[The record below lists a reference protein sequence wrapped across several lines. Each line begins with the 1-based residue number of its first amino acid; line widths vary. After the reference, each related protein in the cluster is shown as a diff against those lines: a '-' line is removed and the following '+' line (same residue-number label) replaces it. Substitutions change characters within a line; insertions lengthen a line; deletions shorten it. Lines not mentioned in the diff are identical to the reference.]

1 MRVAL
6 LSNVTVD
13 LLADQLRQYADVYLP
28 AGFDT
33 WQQEI
38 LSANSGLYEYSTE
51 AAVILLHADAYG
63 NIWDNTAS
71 GEQLI
76 SEWSSVF
83 EILTDRLPNIPVF
96 VSSIHISGGSCR
108 YASEKRLNLYF
119 EQLMEQQISRLYDEG
134 KRIYLLPVNDV
145 VYELGSKAFYSPKM
159 WYIGSMPYSMKGLAA
174 LSELIVQH
182 LSAIKGSKKKCV
194 AVDLDNTLW
203 GGVIGEDGVENI
215 LLSGSKEGRRYK
227 DVQRLLKQMKN
238 QGVMLAIIS
247 KNNPEDV
254 EPVFLHHD
262 MLLHHEDFVA
272 EVIDWNPKSE
282 NIRQLA
288 KDLNIGL
295 DSFVFLDDNPA
306 EREQMK
312 AECPEVTVIDFPK
325 DTSKLP
331 EVISEMYRQY
341 FFKLDITDEDAEK
354 TAMYQAEQKRK
365 TEFSASTSPEDFLK
379 NLRMKMGIHLMKPEE
394 IKRVVQLV
402 NKTNQFNTTTKR
414 YSEEDISE
422 FNIQR
427 DTDVITLHMS
437 DKYGDQ
443 GLVGVLIIKYT
454 ESRADIDTF
463 LMSCRVMGRNAEID
477 IMAHLKK
484 HWQQKAVKTVS
495 ASYIKTAKNAPVANL
510 YDKLG
515 FSRTDGNSS
524 DDIEVG
530 EKRDYRISTENL
542 PDITGFFDCIEG
554 FVS

>member
-13 LLADQLRQYADVYLP
+13 LLADQLRQYVDVYLP

-38 LSANSGLYEYSTE
+38 LSENSGLYEYLPE
-51 AAVILLHADAYG
+51 AVVILLHADAYD
-63 NIWDNTAS
+63 NIWDNRKN

-76 SEWSSVF
+76 LEWISAF
-83 EILTDRLPNIPVF
+83 EILGDRLLNIPVF
-96 VSSIHISGGSCR
+96 VSSIHISGRSCH
-108 YASEKRLNLYF
+108 YASEKRLSLYF
-119 EQLMEQQISRLYDEG
+119 EQFFEQQIYRLYDEG
-134 KRIYLLPVNDV
+134 KRMYLLPVNDV

-159 WYIGSMPYSMKGLAA
+159 WYIGSMPYSMKALSA

-215 LLSGSKEGRRYK
+215 QLSGSKEGRRYK
-227 DVQRLLKQMKN
+227 DAQRLLKQMKN
-238 QGVMLAIIS
+238 QGVMLAILS
-247 KNNPEDV
+247 KNNSEDV
-254 EPVFLHHD
+254 EPVFSHSD
-262 MLLHHEDFVA
+262 MLLHHDDFVA
-272 EVIDWNPKSE
+272 EAIDWNPKTE
-282 NIRQLA
+282 NIRQIA

-312 AECPEVTVIDFPK
+312 AGCPEVTVVDFPK

-331 EVISEMYRQY
+331 EVISEMYQQY
-341 FFKLDITDEDAEK
+341 FFKLDITDEDTKK

-365 TEFSASTSPEDFLK
+365 TEYSVSTSPEDFLK
-379 NLRMKMGIHLMKPEE
+379 NLRMKMDIHLMKPEE
-394 IKRVVQLV
+394 IKRVVQLI

-414 YSEEDISE
+414 YSEDDISE

-443 GLVGVLIIKYT
+443 GLVGVLIIKYI

-463 LMSCRVMGRNAEID
+463 LMSCRVMGRNAEIE

-484 HWQQKAVKTVS
+484 YWQQKVVKTVS
-495 ASYIKTAKNAPVANL
+495 ASYIKTAKNTPVANL

-515 FSRTDGNSS
+515 FFCTDGNLFEN
-524 DDIEVG
+524 IEIG

-542 PDITGFFDCIEG
+542 PDITGFFDYTED
-554 FVS
+554 FAS

>member
-38 LSANSGLYEYSTE
+38 LSANSGLYEYLPE
-51 AAVILLHADAYG
+51 AAVILLHADAYE

-76 SEWSSVF
+76 SEWISVF
-83 EILTDRLPNIPVF
+83 EILTERLPNIPVF
-96 VSSIHISGGSCR
+96 VSSINIFGGSCH
-108 YASEKRLNLYF
+108 YASEKRLDLYF
-119 EQLMEQQISRLYDEG
+119 EQLMEQQIRKLYGEG
-134 KRIYLLPVNDV
+134 KRIYLLPVNDI
-145 VYELGSKAFYSPKM
+145 VYELGSKAFYFPKM

-174 LSELIVQH
+174 LSELIVQY
-182 LSAIKGSKKKCV
+182 LSAIKGSKKKCI

-215 LLSGSKEGRRYK
+215 LLSGSKDGRRYK
-227 DVQRLLKQMKN
+227 DAQRLLKQMKS
-238 QGVMLAIIS
+238 QGVMLAILS

-254 EPVFLHHD
+254 EPVFSHPD
-262 MLLHHEDFVA
+262 MLLHHDDFVA
-272 EVIDWNPKSE
+272 EVIDWNPKPE
-282 NIRQLA
+282 NISQLA

-295 DSFVFLDDNPA
+295 DAFVFLDDNPV

-312 AECPEVTVIDFPK
+312 AECPEVTVVDFPK

-341 FFKLDITDEDAEK
+341 FFKLDITDEDTEK

-379 NLRMKMGIHLMKPEE
+379 NLRMKMDIHLMKPEE

-422 FNIQR
+422 LNIRR
-427 DTDVITLHMS
+427 DTDVITLHMT

-463 LMSCRVMGRNAEID
+463 LMSCRVMGRNAEIE

-484 HWQQKAVKTVS
+484 YWQQKAVKTVF

-524 DDIEVG
+524 ENIEIG
-530 EKRDYRISTENL
+530 EKREYLINTENL
-542 PDITGFFDCIEG
+542 PNITGFFDYTED
-554 FVS
+554 FAL